1 MNFYQTIYKKIYGDF
16 NIWTDVNCDANKID
30 LQGWG
35 GDHQI
40 FKQINDK
47 FDKHIFVDV
56 GIWKGQSSIN
66 LAKNIKQNNLNAVV
80 ISIDT
85 FLGSVEHFD
94 YIEGSGQSN
103 YANGLYKR
111 LPGGRPNLYEIFL
124 NNIMS
129 LNLQNIIIPVAQTS
143 TTAALMLKLNQI
155 YPTFI
160 HIDASHEYRDVKRD
174 INDYYE
180 ILSTG
185 GTLICDDYNLE
196 WSGVVKAVNEFCFE
210 KTIPIINSNTKVI
223 INK

>member
-1 MNFYQTIYKKIYGDF
+1 MDINNYIDLCVINNTDYDISLVVYKILKGKYKYIKN
-16 NIWTDVNCDANKID
+16 NIWEYLDKYNKWVCD
-30 LQGWG
+30 
-35 GDHQI
+35 
-40 FKQINDK
+40 
-47 FDKHIFVDV
+47 
-56 GIWKGQSSIN
+56 
-66 LAKNIKQNNLNAVV
+66 IKQNNLNAVV

-129 LNLQNIIIPVAQTS
+129 LNLQDIIIPVAQTS